1 MPFHFYAD
9 DEQLYVSFKVSSQE
23 DVDSAV
29 ARIEACVADI
39 RAWMAANRLKFND
52 GKTELLTIIPAH
64 QSNTDLNIPDLCIG
78 DCVITPSKTVKNL
91 GSKFDS
97 TLQMDAQVTAVCQ
110 SARFHLR
117 NIGRIRR
124 YLSEGAPTRLV
135 HAFITSR
142 LDCNNSLLCG
152 LPKVQLTRLQRVQN
166 SAARLISR
174 TPKRQHISPVLE
186 RLHWLPVSERID
198 YKVLTLTYKSLK
210 GLAPGYLAELL
221 QERRP
226 TRNTRSSS
234 QLLLTEPRSRTVTYG
249 DRAFSRA
256 APRLWNNLPQS
267 LREATSLNS
276 FKTML
281 KTFLFKRAYNHC

>member
-1 MPFHFYAD
+1 M
-9 DEQLYVSFKVSSQE
+9 E
-23 DVDSAV
+23 
-29 ARIEACVADI
+29 
-39 RAWMAANRLKFND
+39 
-52 GKTELLTIIPAH
+52 
-64 QSNTDLNIPDLCIG
+64 
-78 DCVITPSKTVKNL
+78 
-91 GSKFDS
+91 
-97 TLQMDAQVTAVCQ
+97 AQVASVCQ

-124 YLSEGAPTRLV
+124 YLSEGATTRLI
-135 HAFITSR
+135 HAFVTSR

-152 LPKVQLTRLQRVQN
+152 LPKVQLKRLQRIQN
-166 SAARLISR
+166 SAARIIAR

-186 RLHWLPVSERID
+186 RLHWLPVSERVD

-210 GLAPGYLAELL
+210 GLAPGYLSELL

-226 TRNTRSSS
+226 NRTTRLSS
-234 QLLLTEPRSRTVTYG
+234 QFLLTEPRSRTVTYG

-267 LREATSLNS
+267 LREATSLHS

-281 KTFLFKRAYNHC
+281 KTFLFRRAYGH